1 MSVPIITP
9 GVFIVDDVSYVNIV
23 LPSFSF
29 SIDASNAV
37 FTTYNPL
44 ISQGVNVRIYASA
57 STLNNAFQIFT
68 EDVDLLQNDAK
79 HDLQFRYVD
88 QSGNYGTYVDQSG
101 NSKSYPNLFDTFAN
115 SIADTNPVT
124 INPSISYTPPA
135 QSLLDPLADRKTMGD
150 EYINYI
156 AYALFNNTQGLDIL
170 SNIKPVSDD
179 LNSKADAAI
188 INDRL
193 YPLTFSGDN
202 GDNIYI
208 GTRQIS
214 DTSHP
219 AQVLLTQIEYLQPQ
233 RLQNLIPV
241 GGAGNEN
248 WYKNFLHEGDILSF
262 DITVF
267 VPVGQNLTQNQSP
280 NNMSLSA
287 NTGNTTASGIDSR
300 LYTVNVFLTA

>member
-1 MSVPIITP
+1 MSVPVITP

-57 STLNNAFQIFT
+57 STLNNAFQFFT
-68 EDVDLLQNDAK
+68 EDTDLLQTDP
-79 HDLQFRYVD
+79 HLGLQFRYVD
-88 QSGNYGTYVDQSG
+88 QSGNYG
-101 NSKSYPNLFDTFAN
+101 SYTNLFDTFAN

-124 INPSISYTPPA
+124 INPSISYTPPT

-150 EYINYI
+150 EYITYI
-156 AYALFNNTQGLDIL
+156 AYALFNNTEGVDLL
-170 SNIKPVSDD
+170 SNIKHVSDD
-179 LNSKADAAI
+179 LNAKADAAI
-188 INDRL
+188 INEKL

-280 NNMSLSA
+280 TNMSLSA